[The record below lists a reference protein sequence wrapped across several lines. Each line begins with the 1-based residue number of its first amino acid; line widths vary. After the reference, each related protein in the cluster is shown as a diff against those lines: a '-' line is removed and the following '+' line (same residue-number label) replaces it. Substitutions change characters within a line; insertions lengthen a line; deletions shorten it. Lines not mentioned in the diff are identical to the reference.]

1 MIASLLLASVVA
13 ATPSTPL
20 PWYTF
25 DDYPM
30 RAFAQRWK
38 GAAAFELLVGLD
50 GRPTNC
56 TVTRSSGY
64 ETLDKQ
70 TCWIA
75 MHRARFTPARGPDG
89 AQALGTYRSMVMWRR
104 PDQDS
109 LQVEP
114 GPDLEIAVSSLPAGT
129 ATPPAVKVAYYV
141 DAAGQPSAC
150 TVLPDSKKQPSALI
164 DAACQQVFAKLAGA
178 PNASGARMP
187 TVRTAAV
194 LFKKD

>member
-1 MIASLLLASVVA
+1 MMASLLLASVVA
-13 ATPSTPL
+13 AAPSTPL

-30 RAFAQRWK
+30 KAFTQRWK
-38 GAAAFELLVGLD
+38 GASAFELLVGLD
-50 GRPTNC
+50 GRPTAC

-64 ETLDKQ
+64 ETLDRQ

-89 AQALGTYRSMVMWRR
+89 TQAFGTYRSMVMWRR
-104 PDQDS
+104 PDEDS

-114 GPDLEIAVSSLPAGT
+114 GPDLEIGVASLPAGT
-129 ATPPAVKVAYYV
+129 AVPPAVKVAYYV
-141 DAAGQPSAC
+141 DAAGQPSEC
-150 TVLPDSKKQPSALI
+150 TAFPESKRQPSALI
-164 DAACQQVFAKLAGA
+164 DAACREVFAKLAGS
-178 PNASGARMP
+178 PNASGARTP